1 MNYPKF
7 IQWVVWSFGLFQ
19 HSNQIFKYSP
29 WNHTQWIKEYF
40 KCLSLWLSLCFIHS
54 LVNHKPHMTSAE
66 VSVACS
72 YFTLI
77 CGPTS
82 HFTSILTSGFG
93 SQLPFLLQ
101 LLKKIISHLW
111 FSILVQDRGYGWTRL
126 RSFTG
131 RFTLGSWPSLKPTG
145 DTVSAVIRHKKPPRC
160 EGHLHFKDR
169 TTLAH
174 VTRGGSDSQKRDGTN
189 I

>member
-1 MNYPKF
+1 MNPKYP
-7 IQWVVWSFGLFQ
+7 
-19 HSNQIFKYSP
+19 Y
-29 WNHTQWIKEYF
+29 T
-40 KCLSLWLSLCFIHS
+40 CLSLWPLLCFIHS

-66 VSVACS
+66 AFVACS

-77 CGPTS
+77 CGPKS
-82 HFTSILTSGFG
+82 RFTSLLTSGFG

-111 FSILVQDRGYGWTRL
+111 FSILVQDRGYDWTRL

-131 RFTLGSWPSLKPTG
+131 RLTLGSWPSLKPTG
-145 DTVSAVIRHKKPPRC
+145 DTVSVVIRHKNLLGERDICILK
-160 EGHLHFKDR
+160 ETDL
-169 TTLAH
+169 TTLAN
-174 VTRGGSDSQKRDGTN
+174 VTNGGSDSQKRYGTN